1 MRPNRTT
8 RTLGLLTGVAL
19 AALAL
24 PASALAGGTTM
35 HAELTGAKEVPSGSG
50 APEGTGS
57 IELTLKPKRSEVC
70 VTVLE
75 FRNIGKA
82 TSSGIFKGDKT
93 TDGPTKVVFFE
104 ERTSSPFDG
113 CVAAKKK
120 VLKRIKR
127 KPRNFH
133 VNVET
138 KKYPAGAIR
147 GQLEKG
153 SLPG

>member
-1 MRPNRTT
+1 MTT
-8 RTLGLLTGVAL
+8 NLKLGLAAGVAV
-19 AALAL
+19 AALAF
-24 PASALAGGTTM
+24 PAGAAAGGTVM
-35 HAELTGAKEVPSGSG
+35 HAQLTGAKEVPAGSG
-50 APEGTGS
+50 APEGTGFV
-57 IELTLKPKRSEVC
+57 ELTLKPKRGEVC
-70 VTVLE
+70 VGVLE

-104 ERTSSPFDG
+104 ERTSSPFEG
-113 CVAAKKK
+113 CVPAKKK

-138 KKYPAGAIR
+138 KRYPDGAIR

>member
-1 MRPNRTT
+1 MRSK
-8 RTLGLLTGVAL
+8 LKFGMVAGVAIV
-19 AALAL
+19 ALVL
-24 PASALAGGTTM
+24 PASALAGGTVL

-50 APEGTGS
+50 APEGTGFV
-57 IELTLKPKRSEVC
+57 ELTLKPKRSEVC
-70 VTVLE
+70 VTVLD

-104 ERTSSPFDG
+104 EKTSSPFEG

-138 KKYPAGAIR
+138 KKYPKGAIR

-153 SLPG
+153 SLPS